1 MNRPRGLKLAR
12 CVLTNLTHLSRSL
25 LFLGLACTKKIQ
37 LLDQEYCCILRRHTA
52 SQPFPSGF
60 RLNCKFVGFL
70 LASGSIEISQSVY
83 FESRIWRHFRLLD
96 SKPFPKRLERASLM
110 TDSKRSKNTLRTNRL
125 PVLWLKNGLD
135 WWVSPIRGFKN
146 SNFFKLL

>member
-52 SQPFPSGF
+52 TQPFPSGF

-83 FESRIWRHFRLLD
+83 FESRI
-96 SKPFPKRLERASLM
+96 
-110 TDSKRSKNTLRTNRL
+110 
-125 PVLWLKNGLD
+125 
-135 WWVSPIRGFKN
+135 
-146 SNFFKLL
+146 